1 MKGIGD
7 YIMLGKLMNNQNSN
21 LNVIDVEFDD
31 NNLDQYFEKKRLKM
45 PYYVEECASILREL
59 EEKQE
64 CILTTTYFGDMSH
77 KYYNIN
83 YLELINRI
91 NSFIG
96 DCKFLARGLS
106 FLKLNSELEKI
117 KFLIESAEYY
127 KENFP
132 KTRNAAYKYVDD
144 KIKSEELKTFCN
156 IFGENINTLSNHFN
170 SIIDS
175 VANSKMDK
183 NKYHREL
190 NRLHRQIRNN
200 ETLLFSKKDLARS
213 LKMEFES
220 FKLDEFISQLN
231 QIRECLNTTYYN
243 ASLSRHLKLINRKL
257 IELESSLSLDN
268 NKLNDFNLG
277 SVEGLALIDLII
289 EKRAD
294 IGSLKYF
301 RDNFDRIRT
310 EVDKKIV
317 LAEAEVLADD
327 IKHKEISKELVRL
340 YSLKNIGSL
349 QSFERVR
356 IFKLANIQKTIEEEK
371 RKKKIDLALLLGE
384 KEENDYL
391 ESVGDTNFHFYR
403 KLYQK
408 TGEVLKLEKQL
419 EELKR
424 IEETRSK
431 IYLELKFK
439 LIERSEEFASFCYI
453 NDNINDVKNLQDQK
467 SLEINKTIAGLSYKK
482 KVLDSEIFRLYGL
495 KANTKLTIE
504 ENAQLTKCIH
514 IKEET
519 ENKLLNKQLEK
530 ARFLGKCEEYSFINS
545 NLSYNELDREY
556 LLKFAKLLNIDKQT
570 EVLEEFKLG
579 FNKVYLNLK
588 KEEFLLQY
596 EFGKIRYL
604 HDEIDTID
612 AKDMDLVN
620 DCSDIEGRRL
630 RMSSIAKELKRIKT
644 TKKKTSE
651 LDAYISEITR
661 TYENDK
667 KIVNLY
673 SRKATSD
680 SKKVRL
686 DTFDSIGVPKAKVKY
701 C

>member
-1 MKGIGD
+1 M
-7 YIMLGKLMNNQNSN
+7 
-21 LNVIDVEFDD
+21 
-31 NNLDQYFEKKRLKM
+31 
-45 PYYVEECASILREL
+45 
-59 EEKQE
+59 
-64 CILTTTYFGDMSH
+64 
-77 KYYNIN
+77 
-83 YLELINRI
+83 
-91 NSFIG
+91 
-96 DCKFLARGLS
+96 
-106 FLKLNSELEKI
+106 
-117 KFLIESAEYY
+117 
-127 KENFP
+127 
-132 KTRNAAYKYVDD
+132 
-144 KIKSEELKTFCN
+144 
-156 IFGENINTLSNHFN
+156 
-170 SIIDS
+170 
-175 VANSKMDK
+175 
-183 NKYHREL
+183 
-190 NRLHRQIRNN
+190 
-200 ETLLFSKKDLARS
+200 
-213 LKMEFES
+213 
-220 FKLDEFISQLN
+220 
-231 QIRECLNTTYYN
+231 
-243 ASLSRHLKLINRKL
+243 
-257 IELESSLSLDN
+257 
-268 NKLNDFNLG
+268 
-277 SVEGLALIDLII
+277 
-289 EKRAD
+289 
-294 IGSLKYF
+294 
-301 RDNFDRIRT
+301 
-310 EVDKKIV
+310 
-317 LAEAEVLADD
+317 
-327 IKHKEISKELVRL
+327 
-340 YSLKNIGSL
+340 
-349 QSFERVR
+349 
-356 IFKLANIQKTIEEEK
+356 
-371 RKKKIDLALLLGE
+371 
-384 KEENDYL
+384 
-391 ESVGDTNFHFYR
+391 
-403 KLYQK
+403 
-408 TGEVLKLEKQL
+408 
-419 EELKR
+419 
-424 IEETRSK
+424 
-431 IYLELKFK
+431 
-439 LIERSEEFASFCYI
+439 
-453 NDNINDVKNLQDQK
+453 
-467 SLEINKTIAGLSYKK
+467 
-482 KVLDSEIFRLYGL
+482 YGL

-530 ARFLGKCEEYSFINS
+530 ARFLGKCEEDSFINS